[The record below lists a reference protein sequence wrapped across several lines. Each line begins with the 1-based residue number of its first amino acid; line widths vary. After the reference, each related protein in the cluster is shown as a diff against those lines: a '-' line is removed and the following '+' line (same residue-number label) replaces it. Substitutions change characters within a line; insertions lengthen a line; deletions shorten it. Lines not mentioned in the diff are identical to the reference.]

1 MKVKKTSVVTKIVIV
16 ALIVYAVVSLI
27 SVRGKT
33 AEAQQQKTELQ
44 QKVTQ
49 MAEANAELQYGIDH
63 STDDQTIEDIAREKL
78 GLVKPGE
85 VIFYDTG
92 D

>member
-1 MKVKKTSVVTKIVIV
+1 MKLKKTSAITKIVIL

-27 SVRGKT
+27 SVKSRT
-33 AEAQQQKTELQ
+33 AEARQEKQALQ

-49 MAEANAELQYGIDH
+49 ISEANAELQYGIDH

-92 D
+92 N

>member
-1 MKVKKTSVVTKIVIV
+1 MKLKKSSAITKIVIL

-27 SVRGKT
+27 SVKSRT
-33 AEAQQQKTELQ
+33 AEARQEKQALQ

-49 MAEANAELQYGIDH
+49 ISEANAELQYGIDH

-92 D
+92 N

>member
-1 MKVKKTSVVTKIVIV
+1 MKKASAITKIVIL

-27 SVRGKT
+27 SVKSRT
-33 AEAQQQKTELQ
+33 AEARQEKQALQ

-49 MAEANAELQYGIDH
+49 ISEANAELQYGIDH

-92 D
+92 N

>member
-1 MKVKKTSVVTKIVIV
+1 M
-16 ALIVYAVVSLI
+16 ALIIYAVASFI
-27 SVRGKT
+27 SVRSKT
-33 AEAQQQKTELQ
+33 AEALQEKTALQ

-49 MAEANAELQYGIDH
+49 MSEANAELQYGIDH

>member
-1 MKVKKTSVVTKIVIV
+1 MNTLLFWLAFFMCLLMVY
-16 ALIVYAVVSLI
+16 ALISLFVVHRQTRQLQD
-27 SVRGKT
+27 RAAT
-33 AEAQQQKTELQ
+33 LQQQVSEM
-44 QKVTQ
+44 TQ
-49 MAEANAELQYGIDH
+49 ANAELQYGIDH

-85 VIFYDTG
+85 IIFYDTG

>member
-1 MKVKKTSVVTKIVIV
+1 MKMKKASAITKIVIL
-16 ALIVYAVVSLI
+16 ALIIYAVVSLVT
-27 SVRGKT
+27 VRSKT
-33 AEAQQQKTELQ
+33 AAALQEKTQLQ

-85 VIFYDTG
+85 IIFYDTG
-92 D
+92 N

>member
-1 MKVKKTSVVTKIVIV
+1 MKLKKTSAITKIVIL
-16 ALIVYAVVSLI
+16 ALIIYAVASFI
-27 SVRGKT
+27 SVRSKT
-33 AEAQQQKTELQ
+33 AEALQEKTALQ

-49 MAEANAELQYGIDH
+49 MSEANAELQYGIDH

>member
-1 MKVKKTSVVTKIVIV
+1 VRVKKTGVVTKIIIV

-33 AEAQQQKTELQ
+33 AEAEQQKTELQ

>member
-1 MKVKKTSVVTKIVIV
+1 MKVKKTGVVTKIVIV
-16 ALIVYAVVSLI
+16 ALIVYAVVNLI

-33 AEAQQQKTELQ
+33 AQAQQQKTELQ

-49 MAEANAELQYGIDH
+49 MAEANAEMQYGIDH
-63 STDDQTIEDIAREKL
+63 SKDDQTIEDIAREKL

>member
-33 AEAQQQKTELQ
+33 AHALQQKTELQ

-49 MAEANAELQYGIDH
+49 MAEANAELKYGIDH
-63 STDDQTIEDIAREKL
+63 STDDQTIENIAREKL

-92 D
+92 N

>member
-1 MKVKKTSVVTKIVIV
+1 MKLKKSSAITKIVIL
-16 ALIVYAVVSLI
+16 ALIIYAVASFI
-27 SVRGKT
+27 SVRSKT
-33 AEAQQQKTELQ
+33 AEALQEKTALQ

-49 MAEANAELQYGIDH
+49 MSEANAELQYGIDH

>member
-1 MKVKKTSVVTKIVIV
+1 MKVKKASAITKIVIV
-16 ALIVYAVVSLI
+16 ALIVYAIVSLI
-27 SVRGKT
+27 SVKSKT
-33 AEAQQQKTELQ
+33 AEAIREKAQLQQQVNQ
-44 QKVTQ
+44 V
-49 MAEANAELQYGIDH
+49 AEANAELKYGIDH

>member
-1 MKVKKTSVVTKIVIV
+1 VKLKKSSAITKIVIL
-16 ALIVYAVVSLI
+16 ALIIYAVASFI
-27 SVRGKT
+27 SVRSKT
-33 AEAQQQKTELQ
+33 AEALQEKTALQ

-49 MAEANAELQYGIDH
+49 MSEANAELQYGIDH